1 MKKLFKY
8 MGVYWKT
15 IIAIFAVLI
24 LQAYCDLSLPA
35 YTSDI
40 VNVGIQQ
47 FGIDETVPDAISTEE
62 MDKVLLFVTNEDEKR
77 EVLDAYEKD
86 ADTYKKEAY
95 VLKENVQDDEEQ
107 LTKLSEILS
116 FPMMLTA
123 GFESD
128 GDMTQQI
135 EQRMKEQIEKQ

>member
-47 FGIDETVPDAISTEE
+47 SGIDETIPDAISTEE
-62 MDKVLLFVTNEDEKR
+62 MDKVLLFV
-77 EVLDAYEKD
+77 
-86 ADTYKKEAY
+86 
-95 VLKENVQDDEEQ
+95 
-107 LTKLSEILS
+107 LS
-116 FPMMLTA
+116 
-123 GFESD
+123 
-128 GDMTQQI
+128 
-135 EQRMKEQIEKQ
+135 